1 MGFLGNDLERYHRK
15 YYGKIMETEKG
26 FGKVITTVDPKAA
39 EAFLDSGTDANG
51 RVWVTQK

>member
-1 MGFLGNDLERYHRK
+1 MGFLANDLERYHRK
-15 YYGKIMETEKG
+15 YYGKIMETEKW
-26 FGKVITTVDPKAA
+26 FGKVITTVDSKAA